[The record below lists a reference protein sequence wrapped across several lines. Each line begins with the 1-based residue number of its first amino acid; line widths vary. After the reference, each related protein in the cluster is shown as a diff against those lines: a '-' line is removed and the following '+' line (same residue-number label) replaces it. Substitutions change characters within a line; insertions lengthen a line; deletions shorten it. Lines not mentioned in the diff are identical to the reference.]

1 LFFSEARDPT
11 SKVNQ
16 AMKHE
21 LGNAVSIMDA
31 FKRLGPASG
40 KKVKKYIPQRLKEV
54 CKILGSHTSN
64 YECCHLLEYSTV

>member
-1 LFFSEARDPT
+1 
-11 SKVNQ
+11 
-16 AMKHE
+16 MKQE

-54 CKILGSHTSN
+54 IRTNVIEELRQYLDSLNFSQ
-64 YECCHLLEYSTV
+64 

>member
-1 LFFSEARDPT
+1 MDIFFVFFAEARDPT

-16 AMKHE
+16 AMKCE

-54 CKILGSHTSN
+54 SRTDFTEELR
-64 YECCHLLEYSTV
+64 